1 MREPH
6 FLTLTERLDR
16 LERENRRWRR
26 AGAGVLI
33 VIAAF
38 ALMGQAIQGV
48 PKAMEAERFV
58 LRDTGGRVRA
68 ALGMEADGSVGL
80 WLLDSAGKTRAGVGV
95 SREGSPVMALADQ
108 TGKSRLSLTLTDGPG
123 LSLRDQDRTR
133 ISLSVLA
140 EGSGIYVW
148 DQAGRERVVLI
159 VAADGSQVL
168 GFRDKDGKVIWKAP

>member
-26 AGAGVLI
+26 AGTGVLI

-38 ALMGQAIQGV
+38 ALMGQAIQGRV

-108 TGKSRLSLTLTDGPG
+108 TGKVTPFADTDRRPWPQSPRPG
-123 LSLRDQDRTR
+123 
-133 ISLSVLA
+133 
-140 EGSGIYVW
+140 
-148 DQAGRERVVLI
+148 
-159 VAADGSQVL
+159 
-168 GFRDKDGKVIWKAP
+168 

>member
-1 MREPH
+1 
-6 FLTLTERLDR
+6 
-16 LERENRRWRR
+16 
-26 AGAGVLI
+26 
-33 VIAAF
+33 
-38 ALMGQAIQGV
+38 MGQAIQGV

>member
-1 MREPH
+1 M
-6 FLTLTERLDR
+6 TERLDR
-16 LERENRRWRR
+16 LERENQRWRR

-33 VIAAF
+33 VVAAF
-38 ALMGQAIQGV
+38 ALMGQATQGRV

-68 ALGMEADGSVGL
+68 ALGMEGYGSVGL

>member
-1 MREPH
+1 
-6 FLTLTERLDR
+6 
-16 LERENRRWRR
+16 
-26 AGAGVLI
+26 
-33 VIAAF
+33 
-38 ALMGQAIQGV
+38 MGQAIQGV

-68 ALGMEADGSVGL
+68 ALGMEGYGSVGL

-168 GFRDKDGKVIWKAP
+168 GFQGQRRQGHLEGAVIAAGWAEETATGRENNELFHP

>member
-1 MREPH
+1 
-6 FLTLTERLDR
+6 
-16 LERENRRWRR
+16 
-26 AGAGVLI
+26 
-33 VIAAF
+33 
-38 ALMGQAIQGV
+38 
-48 PKAMEAERFV
+48 
-58 LRDTGGRVRA
+58 
-68 ALGMEADGSVGL
+68 MEADGSVGL
-80 WLLDSAGKTRAGVGV
+80 WLLGSAGKTRAGVGV

-148 DQAGRERVVLI
+148 DQAARERAALI